1 MALLHIGFDQIN
13 ESHLQRLIEAGAA
26 ESREIEYKCE
36 TYGTNDDAKAEFL
49 ADVSSFANTI
59 GGDLISGMV
68 ATKGVPIAFEPFT
81 DDPDAELLRLQ
92 NMARDGL
99 QPRIANLQLK
109 AVPLSQGGAA
119 LVIRVPRS
127 YNPPHRVIFKRKNRF
142 WARSSAGKYEPD
154 VDELRAIF
162 TLAPQLTDRIRGLRI
177 DRTAKIVGGE
187 TPVALMGTCYLVMH
201 VVPFSAFDLRA
212 ALNLQEVAQH
222 PDYFPNLFS
231 QHTRNWRVNFD
242 GFLTLSNAD
251 EAANQQRAYVQVFRS
266 GSVEAVASIAESE
279 SPGIIDTLKLETA
292 IISYSRLYAAGLH
305 ACGVDPPLAVLVS
318 LLGTRGRQMTMSKY
332 VVSLR
337 TSVPD
342 QDPATVLER
351 DQLHFAEVIFEE
363 VPIDNQSCAS
373 MLRPILD
380 QLANAAGHASTPHFD
395 AAGMCLLPICELQA
409 H

>member
-26 ESREIEYKCE
+26 ESREIEYKRE

-59 GGDLISGMV
+59 GGDLIIGMV
-68 ATKGVPIAFEPFT
+68 ATKGVPIAFEPFI

-99 QPRIANLQLK
+99 QPRIANLQLT

-119 LVIRVPRS
+119 LVIRVLRS

-162 TLAPQLTDRIRGLRI
+162 TLAPQLTDRIRGFRI

-187 TPVALMGTCYLVMH
+187 TPVALMGTCYLVVH
-201 VVPFSAFDLRA
+201 VVPFPAFDLRA

-222 PDYFPNLFS
+222 PNYFPALFRR
-231 QHTRNWRVNFD
+231 HPGNWRINFD

-266 GSVEAVASIAESE
+266 GAIEAVASIVAESE
-279 SPGIIDTLKLETA
+279 SPGIIDTMTLETA
-292 IISYSRLYAAGLH
+292 IISHSRVYAAGLH
-305 ACGVDPPLAVLVS
+305 ACGADPPLALLVS

-363 VPIDNQSCAS
+363 VPIDN
-373 MLRPILD
+373 
-380 QLANAAGHASTPHFD
+380 
-395 AAGMCLLPICELQA
+395 
-409 H
+409 